1 MAAREYNRKR
11 LFMGRLAYGDDLLNS
26 LTAFV
31 QEKGI
36 RTGRVQMI
44 GALQKAIV
52 GFYDHKAG
60 KYINCEFEKPM
71 EVLNLTGNVSIKDGQ
86 PFIHAHVTLGD
97 EKGQSFGGHL
107 MEGTIVFAAEFIV
120 EEFEGEDLIRK
131 PDETTGLTLWEL

>member
-1 MAAREYNRKR
+1 MAVKEYNRRR

-44 GALQKAIV
+44 GAVQKAVV
-52 GFYDHKAG
+52 GYYDEKTG
-60 KYINCEFEKPM
+60 KYINFEFQKPM
-71 EVLNLTGNVSIKDGQ
+71 EVLNLTGNVSVKDGQ

-107 MEGTIVFAAEFIV
+107 MEGTVVFAAEFVV
-120 EEFEGEDLIRK
+120 EEFEGEDLVRK
-131 PDETTGLTLWEL
+131 PDKTTGLALWEI